1 MSVTSE
7 AAAKMFLEG
16 YNCAQSVLAA
26 CGAAHGLDRAT
37 AIQAAQAFGGGM
49 GRTGNVC
56 GAVTGALMVI
66 GFVCSAKDAKDVA
79 AKQRS
84 ARMAREVMARFQ
96 IRNGSIVCRDLL
108 GCDISTEEGH
118 RKAMEQGLFKTVCA
132 KAVEDAAL
140 VLEEVLA
147 QGELARR
154 VRALHARGC

>member
-16 YNCAQSVLAA
+16 YNCAQSVAA
-26 CGAAHGLDRAT
+26 TCGAARGLDRAT
-37 AIQAAQAFGGGM
+37 AIKAAQAFGGGM

-79 AKQRS
+79 AKPRS
-84 ARMAREVMARFQ
+84 AAMAREVLDRFKA
-96 IRNGSIVCRDLL
+96 RNGSMACRDLL

-118 RKAMEQGLFKTVCA
+118 RKAFEQGLFKTVCT
-132 KAVEDAAL
+132 KAVEDAAQ
-140 VLEEVLA
+140 VLEQVLA
-147 QGELARR
+147 EER
-154 VRALHARGC
+154 

>member
-7 AAAKMFLEG
+7 AAAKCSSKATTAPVRCGHLRGRRGFDRT
-16 YNCAQSVLAA
+16 AA
-26 CGAAHGLDRAT
+26 
-37 AIQAAQAFGGGM
+37 IKAAQAFGGGM

-84 ARMAREVMARFQ
+84 ARMAQEVMARFK
-96 IRNGSIVCRDLL
+96 IRHGTIICRDLL
-108 GCDISTEEGH
+108 GCDISTDEGH
-118 RKAMEQGLFKTVCA
+118 RRAMEQGLFRTVCA

-140 VLEEVLA
+140 VLEEILA
-147 QGELARR
+147 EEK
-154 VRALHARGC
+154 